1 MPRSLSD
8 QLRLATLLG
17 LALTLGAAAHEGHV
31 HGTTSAAAAATTGHD
46 MSGMDMGDG
55 SMDMGGDEHMGA
67 MTGMKMWVHGTIG
80 DDCEYDVERS
90 EAARRRGGET
100 ARARSTSVRVCE
112 RASVR
117 HRPVTVVSFCAA
129 ADDVLEVLLPS
140 VRPCRSP
147 LPDLHMDMA
156 KM

>member
-31 HGTTSAAAAATTGHD
+31 HGTTSAAAAAATGHD

-80 DDCEYDVERS
+80 DDS
-90 EAARRRGGET
+90 
-100 ARARSTSVRVCE
+100 
-112 RASVR
+112 
-117 HRPVTVVSFCAA
+117 

>member
-31 HGTTSAAAAATTGHD
+31 HGTTSAAAAAATGHD

-90 EAARRRGGET
+90 ETARRRGGET
-100 ARARSTSVRVCE
+100 ARARARSVSVRVCDID
-112 RASVR
+112 R
-117 HRPVTVVSFCAA
+117 
-129 ADDVLEVLLPS
+129 
-140 VRPCRSP
+140 
-147 LPDLHMDMA
+147 
-156 KM
+156 